1 MANQSKGSTKRHS
14 ELQKAHY
21 KAYRLVN
28 QARKNL
34 IKRLKTRIRRNEAEI
49 KRKGKRAG
57 MKSYLVKIDVGAVN
71 ALKRVLNE

>member
-34 IKRLKTRIRRNEAEI
+34 IKRLTTRIRRNEAEI
-49 KRKGKRAG
+49 KRKAKKGRSIK
-57 MKSYLVKIDVGAVN
+57 VDVGAVN
-71 ALKRVLNE
+71 ALKRVLSATS